1 MVKLAMMNVKHGLKN
16 YLSLILSL
24 AFTVLILFNFQ
35 NLIGSDSFL
44 VLGTR
49 NKEYIEIIVQIISFI
64 LGCFMF
70 FFIGYATNVFLTRRK
85 KEIGIYIFMGLSHEK
100 IGQLYFLE
108 TIFTGLAALI
118 LGLFFGALTCGLF
131 QIDRKSVV

>member
-1 MVKLAMMNVKHGLKN
+1 MMNVKHGLKN

-70 FFIGYATNVFLTRRK
+70 FMEIVNGMASESGMAENILLFVVTGMVGLNFLVELAINLVISSAVVFI
-85 KEIGIYIFMGLSHEK
+85 IGIVKKRTK
-100 IGQLYFLE
+100 IY
-108 TIFTGLAALI
+108 
-118 LGLFFGALTCGLF
+118 
-131 QIDRKSVV
+131 

>member
-1 MVKLAMMNVKHGLKN
+1 MSMVKLAMMNVKHGLKN

-35 NLIGSDSFL
+35 NLIGSDGFL

-70 FFIGYATNVFLTRRK
+70 FFPGV
-85 KEIGIYIFMGLSHEK
+85 LSMK
-100 IGQLYFLE
+100 ASLDTDSQLF
-108 TIFTGLAALI
+108 
-118 LGLFFGALTCGLF
+118 
-131 QIDRKSVV
+131 

>member
-1 MVKLAMMNVKHGLKN
+1 MSMVKLAMMNVKHGLKN

-49 NKEYIEIIVQIISFI
+49 NKE
-64 LGCFMF
+64 
-70 FFIGYATNVFLTRRK
+70 IGRAHV
-85 KEIGIYIFMGLSHEK
+85 
-100 IGQLYFLE
+100 
-108 TIFTGLAALI
+108 
-118 LGLFFGALTCGLF
+118 
-131 QIDRKSVV
+131 

>member
-70 FFIGYATNVFLTRRK
+70 FFIGY
-85 KEIGIYIFMGLSHEK
+85 
-100 IGQLYFLE
+100 GQ
-108 TIFTGLAALI
+108 
-118 LGLFFGALTCGLF
+118 
-131 QIDRKSVV
+131 K

>member
-49 NKEYIEIIVQIISFI
+49 NKE
-64 LGCFMF
+64 
-70 FFIGYATNVFLTRRK
+70 
-85 KEIGIYIFMGLSHEK
+85 
-100 IGQLYFLE
+100 
-108 TIFTGLAALI
+108 
-118 LGLFFGALTCGLF
+118 
-131 QIDRKSVV
+131 